1 MPPVNTLKR
10 RNRSEERECV
20 GDTAVKVDLRRK
32 IKQQGKSEIKKK
44 KGDVFDTESECLKW
58 RWMWKK
64 KWFLKPPTEWGV
76 ISFHMYAI
84 KAVLPK
90 LGWVATLHPRH
101 TAVMICFDRLFCLYS
116 KWQVSDTGLLC
127 GDNERWICM
136 KQRVPIKLIW
146 PQLLICGTLECDDER
161 ERQAMGRN
169 ARFWAKHAT
178 HGFTQAG
185 VAP

>member
-44 KGDVFDTESECLKW
+44 ERRCVWHRIRVFEMEVNV
-58 RWMWKK
+58 KK

-101 TAVMICFDRLFCLYS
+101 TAVIICFDRLFCLYS